1 MPLPERNRLKATA
14 VEVARPWKGKD
25 ANGNEVEITASML
38 SQACDNYDPAFEEC
52 VLAPD
57 HKREG
62 SSHGYA
68 ERFYMD
74 GDRMLA
80 DLEGDADTIYE
91 MRQGGKL
98 SRRSMLFSTR
108 EGKEGW
114 YPAHLAPLGAK
125 PPAIKGLAPI
135 KTTQMIALSEWD
147 GKGIELYLAEP
158 EDGPEEVKVAT
169 KTTAL
174 AADPTDEMELSELKQ
189 QAAKAKQLEVE
200 LAEKDKRLAALEDVT
215 AELSEGRNNDRA
227 IREID
232 ALDAGRMTPAEKQVA
247 VAMLSAC
254 YNGKNEIVLAADDG
268 TENKLPLAAAFKEYV
283 KVAQEARPPLA
294 KDQRIK
300 LAENPLAGEI
310 TLSEKAHE
318 MIQARGFRPGTKEY
332 DDQVKL
338 RVEAHKQIMQ
348 KEAANG

>member
-1 MPLPERNRLKATA
+1 MKVLG
-14 VEVARPWKGKD
+14 VEIARPYKGKD
-25 ANGNEVEITASML
+25 ANGNEVEVTAEDL
-38 SQACDNYDPAFEEC
+38 TRTCEIYNREFEEC
-52 VLAPD
+52 VLVKTHPKPGDDVDA
-57 HKREG
+57 EG
-62 SSHGYA
+62 AA
-68 ERFYMD
+68 ERLYMD
-74 GDRMLA
+74 GDRLLA
-80 DLEGDADTIYE
+80 DFEGEADAIYE
-91 MRQGGKL
+91 MRQGGKRP
-98 SRRSMLFSTR
+98 RRSIKLSKKP
-108 EGKEGW
+108 GVEGW
-114 YPAHLAPLGAK
+114 YAEHVALLGSRPA
-125 PPAIKGLAPI
+125 AIKGMAPV

-147 GKGIELYLAEP
+147 SNSIELYLAEP
-158 EDGPEEVKVAT
+158 EDNGPEEVKVAT

-215 AELSEGRNNDRA
+215 AELSEGRNHDRA

-294 KDQRIK
+294 RDQKIK

-310 TLSEKAHE
+310 TLSEQAEKMLE
-318 MIQARGFRPGTKEY
+318 ARGLRRGTPEW
-332 DDQVKL
+332 DEAVKL
-338 RVEAHKQIMQ
+338 RVNATKQILQ